1 MNVSPDELLL
11 SLSPSSTLLLLLRAL
26 YRLLL
31 DYGVLWPDGAEH
43 AFVFRKEQLVA
54 LIERGQS
61 EALVRDLPRL
71 AEEGLIRPVS
81 VDEVLDEASDEDP
94 GENTDE
100 DPGGDKAVRALL
112 VERRGTR
119 VLPLA
124 KAVAPWEPEFPE
136 WWEAPL
142 PFALCA
148 RGRIRI
154 NRTASLM
161 FGPDLERLNAAELP
175 EKDEFIVE
183 LEGREEPCFL
193 AFRRLEP
200 DIFILED
207 CTGDLLEAQDISW
220 WAGLGRAWVSSL
232 EKEGKTWRREETPP
246 EGFAGQAWPCE
257 WDGRQLGWLCV
268 EPAAPESPPEPE
280 GVPQEAEAEKP
291 EAPEREPEPARD
303 PPLRRK
309 PRARRSAPKRE
320 DEVLKAIGPQT
331 MGLLTPGQVLE
342 EPGPEDGER
351 PAGES
356 EGRPQVRGTRGRRR
370 SS

>member
-1 MNVSPDELLL
+1 MNAAPEELLL

-43 AFVFRKEQLVA
+43 AFVFRKDQLVA

-81 VDEVLDEASDEDP
+81 IDEALDEAQNEDP
-94 GENTDE
+94 GENPDE
-100 DPGGDKAVRALL
+100 DKAVRALL
-112 VERRGTR
+112 VERRGAR

-193 AFRRLEP
+193 AFRRLDP

-220 WAGLGRAWVSSL
+220 WAGLGRAWVASL
-232 EKEGKTWRREETPP
+232 EKEGRTWRREETPP
-246 EGFAGQAWPCE
+246 EGFAGQAWSCE

-268 EPAAPESPPEPE
+268 EPAAPESPPEPD
-280 GVPQEAEAEKP
+280 GVPEAEAEKP
-291 EAPEREPEPARD
+291 EASEREPEPAPE

-331 MGLLTPGQVLE
+331 MGLLAPGRVLD
-342 EPGPEDGER
+342 EPGEGSGSSGEGQPAARRAGER
-351 PAGES
+351 
-356 EGRPQVRGTRGRRR
+356 TRGRTP
-370 SS
+370 

>member
-1 MNVSPDELLL
+1 MNAAPEELLL

-43 AFVFRKEQLVA
+43 AFVFRKDQLVA

-61 EALVRDLPRL
+61 EALVRDLPHL

-81 VDEVLDEASDEDP
+81 VDEELDEAQNEDP
-94 GENTDE
+94 GENPDE
-100 DPGGDKAVRALL
+100 DKAVRALL
-112 VERRGTR
+112 VERRGAR

-175 EKDEFIVE
+175 EKDEFIVD

-291 EAPEREPEPARD
+291 EAPEREPEPA
-303 PPLRRK
+303 PEPLPRKK

-351 PAGES
+351 PADEK
-356 EGRPQVRGTRGRRR
+356 RLPARGTRGWRR